1 VCTSLGNPF
10 ISQMATMVDTMLQ
23 VRNGEMELCTAAL
36 LFGNSFFVQYI
47 ECSACQ
53 ILEPVSRSQ

>member
-1 VCTSLGNPF
+1 
-10 ISQMATMVDTMLQ
+10 MATMVDTMLQ